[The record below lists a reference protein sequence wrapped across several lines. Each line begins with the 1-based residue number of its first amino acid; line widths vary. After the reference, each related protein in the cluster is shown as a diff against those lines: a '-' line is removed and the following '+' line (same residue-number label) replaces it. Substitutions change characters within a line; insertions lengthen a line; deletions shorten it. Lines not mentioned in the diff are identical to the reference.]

1 FYISSYNEVQKSETM
16 PIIVPKLAGNI
27 VWSVNLRVDDGCP
40 IYPMDVLISSQHGA
54 VPWLNESAWS
64 PDLLIL
70 RRQRFA
76 IRLDKSSTGARAMF
90 DTVGGGLFYFTV
102 ISMEPEPSKLQK
114 LGIKKTP
121 CSYAVHFK
129 PSGDVPI
136 TTPLLS
142 LDTNVT
148 VRILIGQVQFFRL
161 ALPEFAYSV
170 ELEIFDCTPKI
181 HFAGLGLR
189 NASESGCALF
199 ALVSAGSVADPRQLS
214 ARVTSTK
221 RIFAGQLSPLSDANY
236 LSLAANKVPVSVTVS
251 VRLHRKCRP
260 PSADLSLLATSAS
273 SNSETACEL
282 YSPSLQNYDIYGKT
296 LIAPSSREAGGRIL
310 RIYSSIPTV
319 IPFTIRG
326 LFDSVRY
333 LLIDIESK
341 TNPVSLDFCLGRRL
355 SLGLEEDAKFCE
367 IRFQMRNHDNQ
378 LSRVMPH
385 PPAGVWYLAIVNKLL
400 NRAEITLTIRTTDC
414 PSKCLNGGQCDKQ
427 SIASMTVRICRCY
440 DGFAGDLCEAR
451 VPRSPD
457 PLTSLLLLCLSNAA
471 FLPTVALAFRRGLLV
486 EALIYC
492 AAMLASAF
500 YHACDNNYVNQLCV
514 FQFDTLGKLDFLGAF
529 LSLWVTLLLLVD
541 LTPQLKQLAQ
551 TAGSLFLM
559 IGVLINRTSF
569 VIIAVPLGVG
579 FAALILSWTCRC
591 YTSKRC
597 YPPPR
602 LILTSLLPG
611 GCLALAG
618 FAMFALLN
626 TRSNYYLV
634 HSGWHCCVAFA
645 IFLFLIPLDRVR
657 FLPRNRVD
665 AASPFESGDA
675 GAVRNCGIDRCFVLT
690 SRGVGNG
697 DQRAVG
703 DGTSRD
709 VEYSALP
716 LLRAATASSSR
727 NGDGVLGNGLSRRS
741 NSAMSLRSSS
751 SGEDEADATKAAE
764 DVDGQQMA
772 EVSRQLVGVRVGR
785 RRSPGLQA
793 SAGDLSG
800 GL

>member
-1 FYISSYNEVQKSETM
+1 
-16 PIIVPKLAGNI
+16 
-27 VWSVNLRVDDGCP
+27 
-40 IYPMDVLISSQHGA
+40 
-54 VPWLNESAWS
+54 
-64 PDLLIL
+64 
-70 RRQRFA
+70 
-76 IRLDKSSTGARAMF
+76 
-90 DTVGGGLFYFTV
+90 
-102 ISMEPEPSKLQK
+102 
-114 LGIKKTP
+114 
-121 CSYAVHFK
+121 
-129 PSGDVPI
+129 
-136 TTPLLS
+136 
-142 LDTNVT
+142 
-148 VRILIGQVQFFRL
+148 
-161 ALPEFAYSV
+161 
-170 ELEIFDCTPKI
+170 
-181 HFAGLGLR
+181 
-189 NASESGCALF
+189 
-199 ALVSAGSVADPRQLS
+199 
-214 ARVTSTK
+214 
-221 RIFAGQLSPLSDANY
+221 
-236 LSLAANKVPVSVTVS
+236 
-251 VRLHRKCRP
+251 
-260 PSADLSLLATSAS
+260 
-273 SNSETACEL
+273 
-282 YSPSLQNYDIYGKT
+282 
-296 LIAPSSREAGGRIL
+296 
-310 RIYSSIPTV
+310 
-319 IPFTIRG
+319 
-326 LFDSVRY
+326 
-333 LLIDIESK
+333 
-341 TNPVSLDFCLGRRL
+341 
-355 SLGLEEDAKFCE
+355 
-367 IRFQMRNHDNQ
+367 
-378 LSRVMPH
+378 
-385 PPAGVWYLAIVNKLL
+385 
-400 NRAEITLTIRTTDC
+400 
-414 PSKCLNGGQCDKQ
+414 
-427 SIASMTVRICRCY
+427 
-440 DGFAGDLCEAR
+440 R
-451 VPRSPD
+451 VPSSPD

-597 YPPPR
+597 YPPRR

-645 IFLFLIPLDRVR
+645 ILLFLIPLDRVR

-703 DGTSRD
+703 DATSRD

-741 NSAMSLRSSS
+741 NSTMSLRSSS